1 MNGGNESVPSAPQS
15 NNGGGNDDLFG
26 MFGGDGGG
34 GNEGQQNNLQ
44 LVDGATLSQAEFQSA
59 WMNPVATSN
68 AVVFD
73 LQLGPTPALPA
84 LEQSLRNNKI
94 QTLASGVVNG
104 NIKAYF
110 FGQNTQSV
118 TFLCELVSD
127 SAGNSRGTCK
137 TSNGQDSHTSEFV
150 DLMKS
155 ALSNG
160 GNSNSSSTSSA
171 ADDIMS
177 LF

>member
-1 MNGGNESVPSAPQS
+1 MV
-15 NNGGGNDDLFG
+15 
-26 MFGGDGGG
+26 
-34 GNEGQQNNLQ
+34 
-44 LVDGATLSQAEFQSA
+44 
-59 WMNPVATSN
+59 
-68 AVVFD
+68 
-73 LQLGPTPALPA
+73 
-84 LEQSLRNNKI
+84 
-94 QTLASGVVNG
+94 
-104 NIKAYF
+104 IKAYF

-118 TFLCELVSD
+118 TFLCELMSD
-127 SAGNSRGTCK
+127 SAGNSSRGTCTCK

-160 GNSNSSSTSSA
+160 GNSNSSTSSA

>member
-1 MNGGNESVPSAPQS
+1 MVEISPRTPSVEEKAQ
-15 NNGGGNDDLFG
+15 G
-26 MFGGDGGG
+26 MQPCTFM
-34 GNEGQQNNLQ
+34 L
-44 LVDGATLSQAEFQSA
+44 TTTY
-59 WMNPVATSN
+59 PTSSS
-68 AVVFD
+68 
-73 LQLGPTPALPA
+73 LPIPIC
-84 LEQSLRNNKI
+84 R
-94 QTLASGVVNG
+94 
-104 NIKAYF
+104 F

-137 TSNGQDSHTSEFV
+137 TSNGQDSQTSEFV

-155 ALSNG
+155 ALSKG
-160 GNSNSSSTSSA
+160 GNSSSTSSA